1 MSENNQVQAT
11 EEIVELT
18 HEEASSVQ
26 GGGFFKMLVTGA
38 RGLFTR
44 R

>member
-1 MSENNQVQAT
+1 MSDNHQAQAT

-18 HEEASSVQ
+18 QAEASQVQ
-26 GGGFFKMLVTGA
+26 GGGFFKLLVTGA